1 MLLVEPE
8 EEVHIEPV
16 YIIDKREI
24 MLWKW
29 EITQVKVQWEH
40 YTPEEAT
47 WEEEEDMG

>member
-1 MLLVEPE
+1 
-8 EEVHIEPV
+8 
-16 YIIDKREI
+16 

-47 WEEEEDMG
+47 WEEEEDMRQGYPFLFQTENTD